1 MRERAALLRPPA
13 VHRFTQTPEEGA
25 REAMAGRAA
34 RYRFTLTHRFTQP
47 TEGVVA
53 AKQ

>member
-1 MRERAALLRPPA
+1 VNERPCCALPRSIASLN
-13 VHRFTQTPEEGA
+13 PEEGA

-47 TEGVVA
+47 TEGVVV